1 MNVNR
6 RIIKKVV
13 FWTFGAVLVL
23 YLAIVLIFYLN
34 QNQFGFNP
42 KKLSQ
47 NHTFQGEDE
56 FEELW
61 ISSYDGTKLHG
72 VFVKAD
78 SSKGLIL
85 YLHGAGGSI
94 DKYMEAVPLYADF
107 GYDLFY
113 LDYRGYG
120 KSEGDQINEKQFTD
134 DLDVVYEHFRKDYSQ
149 ENIII
154 VGFSMGTFAG
164 SYLASKNNPKLLI
177 LNDPPY
183 WILEQ
188 FIEKF
193 WFLPVKQL
201 SKFQFKTYEYVNDTE
216 VPILLFL
223 GGKSKLSK
231 ETRWEQNL
239 KPEDLLI
246 IVEMGGHQDFIGKEP
261 YMKNIVCLSG
271 H

>member
-1 MNVNR
+1 MTGTKT
-6 RIIKKVV
+6 IKKNL
-13 FWTFGAVLVL
+13 FWTSGAVLVL
-23 YLAIVLIFYLN
+23 YLAVVLIFYMN
-34 QNQFGFNP
+34 QNRFGFNP
-42 KKLSQ
+42 RKLPQ
-47 NHTFQGEDE
+47 NHVFKCENE
-56 FEELW
+56 FEEHW
-61 ISSYDGTKLHG
+61 IRSYDGTDLHG

-94 DKYMEAVPLYADF
+94 DKYMEAAPLYANF

-134 DLDVVYEHFRKDYSQ
+134 DLDVVYKHIRENYIE

-183 WILEQ
+183 WILEP

-193 WFLPVKQL
+193 WFLPVRQL
-201 SKFQFKTYEYVNDTE
+201 SKFQFETYKYVEATE
-216 VPILLFL
+216 VPILLFM
-223 GGKSKLSK
+223 GGKSELSK
-231 ETRWEQNL
+231 ETRWGQNL
-239 KPEDLLI
+239 KQADSLI
-246 IVEMGGHQDFIGKEP
+246 IVGNGGHQDFIGKEP
-261 YMKNIVCLSG
+261 YMSILKERL
-271 H
+271 